1 MTQGTSEPKPLDTKI
16 DNAAKIRHDVR
27 TPVSQI
33 LGYSELLLEDAEE
46 NGQESLASDLKKIHA
61 AATKLLKLLDQHF
74 PSSKGAAAAP
84 STAAPDGAATGPAAP
99 AASAAAAPLLFKEE
113 SAASAAHLAESPA
126 SAAPERPVAAAA
138 APASTAARVEEA
150 RVVPG
155 RILVVDDNEMNRDML
170 SRRLAAKGY
179 PVAVAEDGHVALRLV
194 EEQEF
199 EAVLL
204 DVMMPGLSGFE
215 VLTRL
220 RTTYSRSDLPVIMA
234 TARDQSEDVVEA
246 LRLGANDYV
255 TKPLDFAV
263 VLARLESQLALKRQ
277 KEKIESL
284 AGDLEKRNQFIQ
296 RTFGRYLSEDVV
308 SALLDTPE
316 GLQLGGERRKVTILM
331 SDLRGFTAISEA
343 TPPEQVVHLLNTYL
357 GVMAEVIQNH
367 QGMID
372 EFIGDA
378 ILAIFGAPI
387 PKPDD
392 ARRAVSC
399 AIHMQLA
406 VKNLNARLEAEGLPR
421 LEMGVALHTGEVV
434 IGNIGSERRA
444 KYGVV
449 GSPVN
454 HTGRIESFTVG
465 GQVLVSQVT
474 LREAGSDIHVGDRL
488 VIEAKGAREP
498 IVVFDLRAM
507 GEGKEL
513 ALPDAQE
520 PLKPLRTPVPV
531 RYQLLEGKS
540 VASDVFD
547 GDLREISASGAL
559 LHTSRPLRSLSNL
572 KMKVLPPATGQ
583 ELCGDLYAKVVE
595 VQADAEGLA
604 RLRFTSVP
612 PDIAVCLKSLLEA
625 PPESDPK

>member
-1 MTQGTSEPKPLDTKI
+1 MTEGMTQGTSEPKPVETKV
-16 DNAAKIRHDVR
+16 DAAAKIRHDVR

-46 NGQESLASDLKKIHA
+46 NGQHGLAADLKKIHA
-61 AATKLLKLLDQHF
+61 AATKLLGLLDQHF
-74 PSSKGAAAAP
+74 PGK
-84 STAAPDGAATGPAAP
+84 
-99 AASAAAAPLLFKEE
+99 AASAAPAGDGGAAPPAASGAAPLLFKDE
-113 SAASAAHLAESPA
+113 ATPARPAPAEPATTVAPLSPA
-126 SAAPERPVAAAA
+126 RADPVRAAGVE
-138 APASTAARVEEA
+138 APPAT
-150 RVVPG
+150 PG

-170 SRRLAAKGY
+170 SRRLKAKGY
-179 PVAVAEDGHVALRLV
+179 PVAVAEDGEAALRLV
-194 EEQEF
+194 DEEFF

-204 DVMMPGLSGFE
+204 DVMMPGLSGLE
-215 VLTRL
+215 VLARL
-220 RTTYSRSDLPVIMA
+220 RTTYSRADLPVIMA

-263 VLARLESQLALKRQ
+263 VLARLEAQLALKRQ

-284 AGDLEKRNQFIQ
+284 AADLEKRNRFIQ
-296 RTFGRYLSEDVV
+296 GIFGRYLSEDVV

-343 TPPEQVVHLLNTYL
+343 TGPEQVVRLLNTYL
-357 GVMAEVIQNH
+357 GVMAEVIQMH

-378 ILAIFGAPI
+378 ILAIFGAPV

-392 ARRAVSC
+392 ARRAVAC
-399 AIHMQLA
+399 AISMQLA
-406 VKNLNARLEAEGLPR
+406 VRNLNTRLEAEGLPR
-421 LEMGVALHTGEVV
+421 VEMGVALHTGEVV
-434 IGNIGSERRA
+434 VGNIGSERRA

-465 GQVLVSQVT
+465 GQVLVSEVT
-474 LREAGSDIHVGDRL
+474 LREAGPDVRTGDRL
-488 VIEAKGAREP
+488 VIDAKGAKEP
-498 IVVFDLRAM
+498 IVVYDLRGM
-507 GEGKEL
+507 GDADEFEV
-513 ALPDAQE
+513 PDGQE
-520 PLKPLRTPVPV
+520 PLRPLPSPVPV

-540 VASDVFD
+540 VAGGIFE
-547 GDLREISASGAL
+547 GTLREVSHSGAL
-559 LHTSRPLRSLSNL
+559 LQTSRPLRSLSNL
-572 KMKVLPPATGQ
+572 KMKLLPPPKGE

-595 VQADAEGLA
+595 VRTDEVGLA

-612 PDIAVCLKSLLEA
+612 PDIEVCLKALLA
-625 PPESDPK
+625 GDDAGPT

>member
-1 MTQGTSEPKPLDTKI
+1 MTQGTSEPKPVDPKI

-74 PSSKGAAAAP
+74 PSSKSAAAQPTPAADGGAAP
-84 STAAPDGAATGPAAP
+84 
-99 AASAAAAPLLFKEE
+99 AAAPLLFKEE
-113 SAASAAHLAESPA
+113 ASAVAPAAAVPPA
-126 SAAPERPVAAAA
+126 SGAPAPPVAAALR
-138 APASTAARVEEA
+138 AARVAEPPA
-150 RVVPG
+150 APG

-179 PVAVAEDGHVALRLV
+179 PVTVAEDGHAALRLV
-194 EEQEF
+194 DEQAF

-378 ILAIFGAPI
+378 ILAIFDAPL

-465 GQVLVSQVT
+465 GQVLVSEVT
-474 LREAGSDIHVGDRL
+474 LREAGSDIHVGERL

-507 GEGKEL
+507 GEDKGL
-513 ALPDAQE
+513 SLPDAQE
-520 PLKPLRTPVPV
+520 PLQPLRMPVPV

-547 GDLREISASGAL
+547 GDLREISTSGAL

-572 KMKVLPPATGQ
+572 KMKVVPPTTGE

-595 VQADAEGLA
+595 VRAEAEGLA

-612 PDIAVCLKSLLEA
+612 PDIAVCLKSRLAA
-625 PPESDPK
+625 PAEPSDTK

>member
-1 MTQGTSEPKPLDTKI
+1 MSQGTSGPKSGDPKPVDA
-16 DNAAKIRHDVR
+16 AAKVRHDIR

-33 LGYSELLLEDAEE
+33 LGYSELLQEEAEE
-46 NGQESLASDLKKIHA
+46 TGQASLAADLKKIHA
-61 AATKLLKLLDQHF
+61 AATRLLKLLDEHF
-74 PSSKGAAAAP
+74 PGKSAAP
-84 STAAPDGAATGPAAP
+84 SAPAAP
-99 AASAAAAPLLFKEE
+99 VAAPVLFKEG
-113 SAASAAHLAESPA
+113 
-126 SAAPERPVAAAA
+126 AAPPVTAPPPEAPEPAKDIVAPVTALGGDAAAG
-138 APASTAARVEEA
+138 
-150 RVVPG
+150 PG

-170 SRRLAAKGY
+170 SRRLAGKGY
-179 PVAVAEDGHVALRLV
+179 SVTVAEDGHAALRLID
-194 EEQEF
+194 EQPF
-199 EAVLL
+199 DAVLL

-220 RTTYSRSDLPVIMA
+220 RATFSRSDLPVIMA

-284 AGDLEKRNQFIQ
+284 AGDLEKRNSFIQ

-343 TPPEQVVHLLNTYL
+343 TGPEQVVRLLNTYL
-357 GVMAEVIQNH
+357 GVMAEVIQTH

-387 PKPDD
+387 PRPDD

-399 AIHMQLA
+399 AIKMQLA
-406 VKNLNARLEAEGLPR
+406 VKNLNTRLEVEGLPR
-421 LEMGVALHTGEVV
+421 IEMGVALHTGEVV
-434 IGNIGSERRA
+434 VGNIGSERRA

-465 GQVLVSQVT
+465 GQVLVSEIT
-474 LREAGSDIHVGDRL
+474 LREAGEGIKVGERL
-488 VIEAKGAREP
+488 VIDAKGAREP
-498 IVVFDLRAM
+498 IVVYDLRGM
-507 GEGKEL
+507 GEKDEL
-513 ALPDAQE
+513 ALPDGQE
-520 PLKPLRTPVPV
+520 ALRPLPTPIPV

-540 VASDVFD
+540 VAGGTFD
-547 GDLREISASGAL
+547 GSLREVSASGAL
-559 LHTSRPLRSLSNL
+559 LQTSRPLRSLSNL
-572 KMKVLPPATGQ
+572 KMKVLPPKTGS

-595 VQADAEGLA
+595 VRAEAEGLA

-612 PDIAVCLKSLLEA
+612 SDVEACLKALLEEE
-625 PPESDPK
+625 PGGEK